1 MLIQL
6 LTFIVIFVI
15 PVHTVMQLRCHF
27 CHFQKSQIFAAFYVH
42 LTVTQTPPKWV
53 IKKFQNF
60 SMVLRWTISWFGISV
75 CLRKMTIL
83 SCTVSSTKERIFCNY
98 HIGSIRLNYNFL
110 KLMLKMITCIT
121 VWVHFNS
128 LDNLIYAKCRI
139 FIP

>member
-27 CHFQKSQIFAAFYVH
+27 CHFQKSQIFAPFYVH

-53 IKKFQNF
+53 ILKFSEFFNGF
-60 SMVLRWTISWFGISV
+60 EILSILWFGISV
-75 CLRKMTIL
+75 CHRKMTIL

-121 VWVHFNS
+121 V
-128 LDNLIYAKCRI
+128 
-139 FIP
+139 

>member
-53 IKKFQNF
+53 ILKFSEFFNGF
-60 SMVLRWTISWFGISV
+60 EINYIMVWNQCVPPENDDFIMHSELNKRADF
-75 CLRKMTIL
+75 LQL
-83 SCTVSSTKERIFCNY
+83 SHWLYKAE
-98 HIGSIRLNYNFL
+98 L
-110 KLMLKMITCIT
+110 
-121 VWVHFNS
+121 
-128 LDNLIYAKCRI
+128 
-139 FIP
+139 